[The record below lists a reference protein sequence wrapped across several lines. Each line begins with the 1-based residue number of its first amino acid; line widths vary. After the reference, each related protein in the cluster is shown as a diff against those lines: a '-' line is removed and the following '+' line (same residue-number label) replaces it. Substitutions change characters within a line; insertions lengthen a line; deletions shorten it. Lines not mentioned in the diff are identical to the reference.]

1 MIVSIVL
8 ILLLLIALVWM
19 LVQNANLKRKLRLVD
34 TITKNTKSLWVILDL
49 KTMRVK
55 TASNALLEI
64 VGIAAKNV
72 SEHDPREVIHPD
84 DLKLLGV
91 TFRSAQKTNVF
102 ERVRIRLRDARYGWQ
117 WYENYGFF
125 MKDGSRTLFFCSYF
139 PINDRMRISEELF
152 ETKRRMAIMLNNS
165 FNIIWT
171 LDCSSR
177 ALTLLTNVTRER
189 FGVDDRSA
197 GLLPSNEDFFLKE
210 DLLSFRKMLNHRI
223 EALLKNGMMRDK
235 PQGFTIRVKNRDGSI
250 VNFVTRST
258 LEKNDVGQFVLYG
271 VSRVALDKDEFR
283 DEFH

>member
-1 MIVSIVL
+1 MIVPIIL
-8 ILLLLIALVWM
+8 ILLLLTALVWM
-19 LVQNANLKRKLRLVD
+19 LVQNANLKRRLRIID
-34 TITKNTKSLWVILDL
+34 MITKNTKSLWVILDL
-49 KTMRVK
+49 ETMRVK
-55 TASNALLEI
+55 TASNSLLEI
-64 VGIAAKNV
+64 VGISAKNV

-91 TFRSAQKTNVF
+91 TFRSARKTNVF
-102 ERVRIRLRDARYGWQ
+102 ERVRIRLRDIRYGWQ

-139 PINDRMRISEELF
+139 PINDRMRISEELI

-165 FNIIWT
+165 FNIVWT

-177 ALTLLTNVTRER
+177 ALTLLTDVTRER

-197 GLLPSNEDFFLKE
+197 GQLPSNEDFFLKE
-210 DLLSFRKMLNHRI
+210 DLLAFRKMLNRRI
-223 EALLKNGMMRDK
+223 EALSENGMTRDK
-235 PQGFTIRVKNRDGSI
+235 PQGFTVRVKNRDGSI

-271 VSRVALDKDEFR
+271 VSRVALDKDEFH

>member
-1 MIVSIVL
+1 MIVPIIL
-8 ILLLLIALVWM
+8 ILLLLTALVWM
-19 LVQNANLKRKLRLVD
+19 LVQNANLKRRLRIID

-49 KTMRVK
+49 ETMRVK
-55 TASNALLEI
+55 TASNSLLEI
-64 VGIAAKNV
+64 VGISAKNV

-91 TFRSAQKTNVF
+91 TFRSARKTNVF
-102 ERVRIRLRDARYGWQ
+102 ERVRIRLRDIRYGWQ

-139 PINDRMRISEELF
+139 PINDRMRISEELV

-165 FNIIWT
+165 FNIVWT

-177 ALTLLTNVTRER
+177 ALTLLTDVTRDR

-210 DLLSFRKMLNHRI
+210 DLLSFRKMLNRRI
-223 EALLKNGMMRDK
+223 EALSKNGMTRDK
-235 PQGFTIRVKNRDGSI
+235 PQGFTVRVKNRDGSI

-271 VSRVALDKDEFR
+271 VSRVALDKDEFH